1 MNTKQMPRRTF
12 LRGAGGVFLGLPLLE
27 AMAPRSAAAAG
38 VTSANAPT
46 RMGAVYLP
54 NGVPNLAW
62 RPDCGSGPLKKLN
75 KWLTPF
81 ESLKSK
87 LQFVSGLES
96 PTNGSHADAGATWL
110 VRPCPDNRVA
120 RTRGV
125 GETSM
130 DQLVARVVGEHTPL
144 ASLELISRPEGSFS
158 KSLLRSSISWRNG
171 STPLPRENNPR
182 AVYDRLTGAG
192 TGGKDDS
199 GAAKSRRRST
209 LDAVLEDARSMQRT
223 VSNADR
229 DKLDEYFA
237 AVRSVEKRMGK
248 LAAETQAAARSKA
261 ATFSRPDE
269 KIPEDHGAY
278 LRMMFDMMVLAYW
291 TDSTRVA
298 TFMLDQA
305 QSNRYFNFVPGVSG
319 MWHALSHWRDFSGKT
334 EDDDGKT
341 FWSSREE
348 KFNQYLMVIKWHHEQ
363 VAYFLRR
370 LDEIK
375 EGDGTLLDNS
385 MILYGSPFADGNE
398 HISTNLPM
406 FIAGK
411 AGGKINP
418 GRHLVHEGQPAEGA
432 YLSMMDVMGVPVHE
446 IGGVDKAVPI
456 T

>member
-1 MNTKQMPRRTF
+1 MSTKKMRRRTF
-12 LRGAGGVFLGLPLLE
+12 LRGTAGAVLGLPLLE

-38 VTSANAPT
+38 SVASDAPI
-46 RMGAVYLP
+46 RMGAIYLP

-62 RPDCGSGPLKKLN
+62 RPESGPGPLKALN
-75 KWLTPF
+75 QWLAPF
-81 ESLKSK
+81 HTLKSK
-87 LQFVSGLES
+87 LQFISGLES

-130 DQLVARVVGEHTPL
+130 DQLIARVVGEHTPL

-171 STPLPRENNPR
+171 TTPLPRENNPR
-182 AVYDRLTGAG
+182 AVYDRLTG
-192 TGGKDDS
+192 TGRDQGS
-199 GAAKSRRRST
+199 AQSSRRRST
-209 LDAVLEDARSMQRT
+209 LDAVLDDARSMRRQ
-223 VSNADR
+223 VSEADR
-229 DKLDEYFA
+229 QKLDEYFE
-237 AVRSVEKRMGK
+237 AVRSVEKRMGA
-248 LAAETQAAARSKA
+248 LAAETQASARSKA
-261 ATFSRPDE
+261 STFPRPPQE
-269 KIPEDHGAY
+269 IPEDHGAY
-278 LRMMFDMMVLAYW
+278 LRLMFDMMVLAYW

-305 QSNRYFNFVPGVSG
+305 QSNRYFNFVPGVRG

-348 KFNQYLMVIKWHHEQ
+348 KFEQYLTVIKWHHEQ
-363 VAYFLRR
+363 VAYFFNR
-370 LDEIK
+370 LDSIQ
-375 EGDGTLLDNS
+375 EGDGTLLDNC

-398 HISTNLPM
+398 HVSTNLPM
-406 FIAGK
+406 LIAGRG
-411 AGGKINP
+411 GGKIQS
-418 GRHLVHEGQPAEGA
+418 GRHLLHEEAPAEGA

-446 IGGVDKAVPI
+446 IGGVDRAVPI
-456 T
+456 N

>member
-1 MNTKQMPRRTF
+1 MSIYPLPRRTF
-12 LRGAGGVFLGLPLLE
+12 LRGAGGLFLGLPLLE
-27 AMAPRSAAAAG
+27 AMTSRSAVAAG
-38 VTSANAPT
+38 DGSGKAPI
-46 RMGAVYLP
+46 RMGAIYLP

-62 RPDCGSGPLKKLN
+62 RPPSGAGPLSKLN
-75 KWLTPF
+75 EWLAPF
-81 ESLKSK
+81 ESLKGK
-87 LQFVSGLES
+87 LQFISGLES

-120 RTRGV
+120 RMRGV

-130 DQLVARVVGEHTPL
+130 DQLVARVVGEQTPL
-144 ASLELISRPEGSFS
+144 SSLELIARPEGSFS

-171 STPLPRENNPR
+171 STPLPRENNPL
-182 AVYDRLTGAG
+182 AIYNRLTGAG
-192 TGGKDDS
+192 TGRVL
-199 GAAKSRRRST
+199 AKNLRRST
-209 LDAVLEDARSMQRT
+209 LDAVLEDARSMKRK
-223 VSNADR
+223 VSAADR
-229 DKLDEYFA
+229 DKLDEYLA

-261 ATFSRPDE
+261 SSFPRPDA

-278 LRMMFDMMVLAYW
+278 LRLMFDMMVLAFW

-305 QSNRYFNFVPGVSG
+305 QSNRYFNFVPGVRG

-348 KFNQYLMVIKWHHEQ
+348 KFNQYLRVVRWHHEQ
-363 VAYFLRR
+363 VAYFLNR
-370 LDEIK
+370 LNEIK

-398 HISTNLPM
+398 HVSTNLPM
-406 FIAGK
+406 LIAGQ
-411 AGGKINP
+411 AGGKIRS
-418 GRHLVHEGQPAEGA
+418 GRHLIHEGKPAEGA

-446 IGGVDKAVPI
+446 IGGVDNAVPI

>member
-12 LRGAGGVFLGLPLLE
+12 LRGAGGVILGLPLLE

-38 VTSANAPT
+38 VTSAKAPT

-62 RPDCGSGPLKKLN
+62 RPESGPGPLTKLN
-75 KWLTPF
+75 EWLTPF
-81 ESLKSK
+81 ESLKGK

-192 TGGKDDS
+192 TGGNDES
-199 GAAKSRRRST
+199 GDAKSRRRST
-209 LDAVLEDARSMQRT
+209 LDAVLEDARSLHRT
-223 VSNADR
+223 VSAADR
-229 DKLDEYFA
+229 DKLDEYLA

-248 LAAETQAAARSKA
+248 LACRNGGR
-261 ATFSRPDE
+261 RP
-269 KIPEDHGAY
+269 KQGSN
-278 LRMMFDMMVLAYW
+278 LL
-291 TDSTRVA
+291 TTR
-298 TFMLDQA
+298 
-305 QSNRYFNFVPGVSG
+305 
-319 MWHALSHWRDFSGKT
+319 
-334 EDDDGKT
+334 
-341 FWSSREE
+341 
-348 KFNQYLMVIKWHHEQ
+348 
-363 VAYFLRR
+363 
-370 LDEIK
+370 
-375 EGDGTLLDNS
+375 
-385 MILYGSPFADGNE
+385 
-398 HISTNLPM
+398 
-406 FIAGK
+406 
-411 AGGKINP
+411 
-418 GRHLVHEGQPAEGA
+418 
-432 YLSMMDVMGVPVHE
+432 
-446 IGGVDKAVPI
+446 
-456 T
+456 